1 MKNSTSITGY
11 ELLCVIINFGMASKI
26 IKHAK
31 QYGVTGGTIFLGKGT
46 VKNPIWRFLGLDEV
60 RREIVL
66 MLADKSTA
74 YTALDELDRSFKFDK
89 PHHGI
94 AFSTSVLN
102 ILGARNLADIKGD
115 FQESRGVEN
124 TMYKLIIVV
133 VDRGKGEFV
142 VEAAN
147 KAGSRGA
154 TIVNARGSG
163 IHETSKLL
171 DMEIEPEKEVVLIIS
186 PSNLTESIVSSIRGD
201 LKIDEPGNGIVFIQ
215 DINKTYGLY

>member
-1 MKNSTSITGY
+1 MKSSYDISNF
-11 ELLCVIINFGMASKI
+11 ELLCVIINFGVASKV
-26 IKHAK
+26 IKHARK
-31 QYGVTGGTIFLGKGT
+31 FGITGGTIFLGKGT
-46 VKNPIWRFLGLDEV
+46 IKNHFWKCLCLNEV

-66 MLADKSTA
+66 MVADRDTA
-74 YTALDELDRSFKFDK
+74 NNTLDELYNKFRFDK

-102 ILGARNLADIKGD
+102 VLGAKSLTGKEQDYEK
-115 FQESRGVEN
+115 SRGVEIP
-124 TMYKLIIVV
+124 MYNLITVV

-147 KAGSRGA
+147 NAGSKGA

-163 IHETSKLL
+163 IHETSKLF

-186 PSNLTESIVSSIRGD
+186 QTNLTEPIVSSIMEN
-201 LKIDEPGNGIVFIQ
+201 LKIDKPGNGIIFIQ

>member
-1 MKNSTSITGY
+1 MKNNPSTTGY

-46 VKNPIWRFLGLDEV
+46 VKKPIWRFLGLDEV

-66 MLADKSTA
+66 MVADKNTA
-74 YTALDELDRSFKFDK
+74 YFALEELDKAFKFDK

-102 ILGARNLADIKGD
+102 ILGARNLTDIKGD
-115 FQESRGVEN
+115 FEESRGVEN
-124 TMYKLIIVV
+124 PMYKLIMVV

-186 PSNLTESIVSSIRGD
+186 ANNLVEPIVSSIKD
-201 LKIDEPGNGIVFIQ
+201 NLKINEPGNGIIFVQ